1 MLDTV
6 LKIADI
12 IIKTVSM
19 TVKII
24 NIWNNTKDK
33 HQKSNRHV
41 QGQVAFLISN

>member
-1 MLDTV
+1 MLDTI

-24 NIWNNTKDK
+24 DIWNNTKDK
-33 HQKSNRHV
+33 HQKNNRHV
-41 QGQVAFLISN
+41 QG